1 MASATMDQ
9 LVESTTTLKDSSVSI
24 TGTCDSC
31 GTKAAHVAMKD
42 KLKLNFCGHHARHNA
57 ASLIERGF
65 SIIPNNYKFE
75 K

>member
-9 LVESTTTLKDSSVSI
+9 LVETTTLKDSPVSI

-31 GTKAAHVAMKD
+31 GTKAAHIATKD
-42 KLKLNFCGHHARHNA
+42 KLKLSFCGHHARHNA

-65 SIIPNNYKFE
+65 SIIPNTYKFE